1 MLNAGE
7 QYLADLAARLPLD
20 RDQQQAILA
29 EVSDHLG
36 VAAEW
41 WQEQG
46 LDLEAAWQRAVE
58 EFGTV
63 DEIAASFVETRR
75 GWGTNEALA
84 AAALPVLLALVLKF
98 VALPLLAVPRSWQ
111 VLTHPALLSSAV
123 LLLLLPLAWK
133 AERWRFGLAIWM
145 VFWFF
150 TVIGAGP

>member
-1 MLNAGE
+1 MHAGE
-7 QYLADLAARLPLD
+7 RYLADLAARLPLD

-29 EVSDHLG
+29 EVSDHLSI
-36 VAAEW
+36 AAEW
-41 WQEQG
+41 WQEEEG
-46 LDLEAAWQRAVE
+46 LSQADAWQRAVE

-63 DEIAASFVETRR
+63 DEIAASFVQTRR

-84 AAALPVLLALVLKF
+84 AAALPVFLALVLKF
-98 VALPLLAVPRSWQ
+98 VALPLLAVPRSWS

-145 VFWFF
+145 LFWFF